1 MSQSKVDVHMIFE
14 YRIHTQF
21 GSLCLV
27 NILLSTWDTRSQ
39 FSPSSDGMQ
48 TSPILF
54 LPFYFSLISTLRDI
68 GDPTPFNENRCFEDE
83 VVQ

>member
-1 MSQSKVDVHMIFE
+1 MSCKYTSFNLGHKE
-14 YRIHTQF
+14 
-21 GSLCLV
+21 S
-27 NILLSTWDTRSQ
+27 ILEVSA

-54 LPFYFSLISTLRDI
+54 PPFYFSLISTLRDI
-68 GDPTPFNENRCFEDE
+68 GDPTPFNEYRCFEDE